1 MTNFVID
8 ADMIS
13 LVRDEETQFK
23 RYTSALDRAINIL
36 LDQKIEPKNLS
47 LPKGKALQD
56 NFHVAAYDFALRL
69 AVLSTK
75 AEGKRYISDEGFI
88 RFCDAELSNAA
99 MIDGRPK
106 GGLGKD
112 GKGNTWGHAADG
124 VLRRWKK
131 ALETKIAE
139 KANPVKVDK
148 VTLAPIDVWMKIIQQ
163 RYGVTQKADFTYA
176 HDADMVNKALHMLAF
191 AITGKDGQ
199 IKIGD
204 KTKATA
210 TATAK

>member
-1 MTNFVID
+1 MANFVID
-8 ADMIS
+8 ANMID
-13 LVRDEETQFK
+13 LVRDEETSFK

-36 LDQKIEPKNLS
+36 MDQKIEPKNMT
-47 LPKGKALQD
+47 LPRGKALQD

-75 AEGKRYISDEGFI
+75 AEGKRYISEEGFA
-88 RFCDAELSNAA
+88 RFCDPELSNAA

-124 VLRRWKK
+124 VLRRWKT
-131 ALETKIAE
+131 ALEKKLAE
-139 KANPVKVDK
+139 KANPVKAEK
-148 VTLAPIDVWMKIIQQ
+148 ATLAPIDVWMKTIQQ
-163 RYGVTQKADFTYA
+163 QYGKTQKADFTYA
-176 HDADMVNKALHMLAF
+176 HDADMVLKALHMLAF

-199 IKIGD
+199 IKTGD
-204 KTKATA
+204 KTK
-210 TATAK
+210 K